1 MDNNKERDNAL
12 SLYLNEISKIP
23 PLKRQEEIKLAIAA
37 KQGDDNAKEK
47 LVKSNLKFVVAIA
60 RKYKNYRMPLADLI
74 NEGNIGLL
82 MAITKFDEK
91 MGYHLITYAAFWI
104 RRSIIRAIYEKS
116 RMIRIPVNKIKEIIK
131 MEKVKNKL
139 QSQMCKPPT
148 INDIAKEMNKD
159 KKTIKNLLEI
169 SKETISIELPQ
180 SNDDDLSS
188 LKEIIKDNKHTSPEV
203 KIEKKFLN
211 KSLNSVLNTLT
222 DKEKEIIQNRFGLN
236 GFNVA
241 SLDKIAKRFNVSR
254 ERIRQIEKKALTR
267 IRKCSKI
274 NKLKVFL

>member
-1 MDNNKERDNAL
+1 
-12 SLYLNEISKIP
+12 
-23 PLKRQEEIKLAIAA
+23 
-37 KQGDDNAKEK
+37 
-47 LVKSNLKFVVAIA
+47 
-60 RKYKNYRMPLADLI
+60 
-74 NEGNIGLL
+74 
-82 MAITKFDEK
+82 
-91 MGYHLITYAAFWI
+91 MG
-104 RRSIIRAIYEKS
+104 
-116 RMIRIPVNKIKEIIK
+116 
-131 MEKVKNKL
+131 
-139 QSQMCKPPT
+139 C
-148 INDIAKEMNKD
+148 
-159 KKTIKNLLEI
+159 
-169 SKETISIELPQ
+169 
-180 SNDDDLSS
+180 
-188 LKEIIKDNKHTSPEV
+188 EIIKDNKHTSPEV